1 MLLLLRNL
9 SDLINVSVAFDMD
22 WPELHDC
29 VHEGLGAA
37 LVRASH
43 RVILQHHALL
53 LHVTEKD
60 ENNYQIS
67 LNTNNFRINFK
78 TKENPKPL
86 TIWIL
91 ESETQTRK

>member
-1 MLLLLRNL
+1 
-9 SDLINVSVAFDMD
+9 
-22 WPELHDC
+22 
-29 VHEGLGAA
+29 
-37 LVRASH
+37 VRAAH